1 MVRIMDLL
9 CCMQSFGHS
18 FAIYIPK
25 KKRYVTIINV
35 ISPSRQIQTKCAMM
49 IIKKNNQND
58 YKTESWFEY
67 VEDEFTVK
75 LMQK

>member
-1 MVRIMDLL
+1 
-9 CCMQSFGHS
+9 
-18 FAIYIPK
+18 
-25 KKRYVTIINV
+25 
-35 ISPSRQIQTKCAMM
+35 MM

-75 LMQK
+75 LM